1 VISWAIYALMV
12 LVGPLVLVA
21 RWLLADV
28 RRGRTRARFLARQ
41 GTDYSVGGITARVE
55 RERADSAVVWP
66 EADPDDTVVLPVV
79 MPANEPDGTE
89 ALPDNVLPFVPRL
102 PVRKRRYVDQA
113 SPPAVNLSFE
123 LLQRLRDGLD
133 RL

>member
-12 LVGPLVLVA
+12 LVGPLVLIA

-41 GTDYSVGGITARVE
+41 GTDYSVAAIAARVE

-66 EADPDDTVVLPVV
+66 EADPDDTVVLPVM
-79 MPANEPDGTE
+79 MPADEPDGTE

-102 PVRKRRYVDQA
+102 PVRRRPYIDQPR
-113 SPPAVNLSFE
+113 PPAVDPNFD